1 MRRLFVAL
9 MILMLPLRSWIGDV
23 MAMELMQPALQAVH
37 AHATDTPE
45 AASLARDGDA
55 HAMHDAHAAG
65 HGHAT
70 PVATDGAADGHAG
83 HGSSHLACTACQVC
97 HSVAMAETAPAL
109 AGEALPHA
117 APQAALP
124 HFASAEARLLAE
136 PPIS

>member
-9 MILMLPLRSWIGDV
+9 MILMLPLRGWIGDV
-23 MAMELMQPALQAVH
+23 MAMELLQPALQAVH
-37 AHATDTPE
+37 APASTAAEASPHAHHG
-45 AASLARDGDA
+45 DG
-55 HAMHDAHAAG
+55 HAMHDAHAG
-65 HGHAT
+65 DGHA
-70 PVATDGAADGHAG
+70 AQGAADGHAG

-109 AGEALPHA
+109 GGEALPHA

-124 HFASAEARLLAE
+124 HFASADARRLAE

>member
-9 MILMLPLRSWIGDV
+9 MILMLPLRGWIGDV
-23 MAMELMQPALQAVH
+23 MAMELMQPALQAAY
-37 AHATDTPE
+37 AHAPAAPE
-45 AASLARDGDA
+45 ASSHAPQGDG
-55 HAMHDAHAAG
+55 HAMHDAHAAD
-65 HGHAT
+65 HGHAA
-70 PVATDGAADGHAG
+70 PVATDGHAG

-109 AGEALPHA
+109 GGEALPHA

-124 HFASAEARLLAE
+124 HFASAEARRLAE

>member
-1 MRRLFVAL
+1 MRRLLVAL
-9 MILMLPLRSWIGDV
+9 MILLLPLRGWIGDV

-37 AHATDTPE
+37 AHATATPE
-45 AASLARDGDA
+45 AASLAHDGDA
-55 HAMHDAHAAG
+55 HAMHDGHAAG
-65 HGHAT
+65 HGHAA
-70 PVATDGAADGHAG
+70 PVATDGHAG

-124 HFASAEARLLAE
+124 HFASAEARRLAE